1 MPELPVGDAVL
12 GFMADEDE
20 GILFVDAI
28 NDGMSIEKFVE
39 LLRVAMK
46 NDADNICDITI
57 IGEVNGLIA
66 TGTQVT
72 VTAKNKLGVDSVTY
86 DIVVMGDTN
95 RDGKVS
101 SGDASLVYQHFCGTL
116 TKALNELQLLAG
128 DTNGNGRLESGDANK
143 IYAKYVGTG
152 YTSVLK

>member
-1 MPELPVGDAVL
+1 MI
-12 GFMADEDE
+12 GFKVVEN
-20 GILFVDAI
+20 ILFLDTIQA
-28 NDGMSIEKFVE
+28 GMSVE
-39 LLRVAMK
+39 EFTALLKEYVPTQRDTDGV
-46 NDADNICDITI
+46 CDVTVV
-57 IGEVNGLIA
+57 GEGKGNLIA

-72 VTAKNKLGVDSVTY
+72 VTAKNSAGVASATY

-95 RDGKVS
+95 CDGKVS

-143 IYAKYVGTG
+143 IYAKYVGVG
-152 YTSVLK
+152 YTTVLK